1 MDYLNLNP
9 IRALYWS
16 AVINGILAPFLL
28 LGVLLVG
35 SDSKL
40 TAQQPSS
47 RLGQATVLA
56 AIVCMFGAVVGMFV
70 L

>member
-9 IRALYWS
+9 IRTLYWS

-28 LGVLLVG
+28 LGILLVA

-40 TAQQPSS
+40 MALQPSS